1 MPLFRRKHKPSA
13 AATAFRSVEHLPAAV
28 PRVYP
33 DDDLDRRFSAST
45 SRDPLPLPNNTT
57 TTSTTKPTP
66 TQTLPTTTAI
76 PPSASTASVKS
87 SYIPYSPPSASP
99 VVQPLRRS
107 KSQRQ
112 GPSRGNTSN
121 SSSDDSPAW
130 PLPDEL
136 VKAAEPEPRKSR
148 RSIFSL
154 HSSASRDQSGG
165 ILQRSRSVKKT
176 PPVVEPRRFPLQQQ
190 RPLSVDTTSDRRPAT
205 AKSKEHELD
214 SPWQKIP
221 QPPRHSPQQY
231 QQPYPQPQ
239 QQQQQPPQQQPQQQ
253 PQQPQQ
259 QQQQQQQQP
268 PPQLQQEQQPP
279 PQFQQAPTAPSTP
292 SVGPQEAP
300 FQPQPR
306 NQAQPS
312 ASPPQPQTP
321 NRSPMPQNA
330 GPALDT
336 RPPRS
341 PHPSIQ
347 RANTDSGLPDH
358 PPRSSPVE
366 PARPPTDLAPA
377 QPQLDPT
384 VGARP
389 PSRQSIG
396 PPSPLRPLPNPQDT
410 VATGMSE
417 RPSGPPAGQPPPS
430 GPAQCPGNA
439 QEAGFRNAAAQQPEQ
454 GRSTPSSRDSRRD
467 AREEAGEIDVRT
479 LVQKHDELQAKY
491 SKVKRYYFE
500 KEAQVQ
506 HLQNTVAHQR
516 MAVSRTVLDDNEYAN
531 RFGRLDGAIKDLA
544 FAIRKDWETLP
555 SWLSGVVN
563 DDAHTVGTKE
573 MTAIG
578 RAVMSRWLVEEVFE
592 RYFHPALEPT
602 FSRQLKSI
610 EMNLRR
616 QQAKPCTEEDKEN
629 AIARISNWR
638 RTTLD
643 GLTNLQGPQA
653 DEYRSQLIDRLIS
666 HLVATLV
673 SHLHDPPPPGLD
685 TGARMIV
692 ENAVGIAEKIPLESR
707 DIWVE
712 YILPGSIIH
721 EGTMKVE
728 TGLPPLT
735 HVRVESRGS
744 VELDPAD
751 EADETAPGASDANPP
766 QREQRMRSVLSSLMG
781 RRQGQGPTALAG
793 ETRIVPE
800 ERERGPG
807 RIRFASFVTAEVRG
821 RGPMNVLVKAP
832 VYMIE

>member
-45 SRDPLPLPNNTT
+45 SRDPLPLPP
-57 TTSTTKPTP
+57 SRTP
-66 TQTLPTTTAI
+66 TATTTATTTKTI
-76 PPSASTASVKS
+76 PPSASTPS
-87 SYIPYSPPSASP
+87 ITPIDTPSPPNPAP
-99 VVQPLRRS
+99 QPRHPANTPLGRS

-112 GPSRGNTSN
+112 GPSNSISN
-121 SSSDDSPAW
+121 SSSDDSPVLAHAASPAPTLDADPPTQSW
-130 PLPDEL
+130 PLPDQPL
-136 VKAAEPEPRKSR
+136 KSADPEPRKSR

-154 HSSASRDQSGG
+154 HSSVAREQSGG
-165 ILQRSRSVKKT
+165 ILQRTRSVKKT
-176 PPVVEPRRFPLQQQ
+176 PPTVEPRRIPIQQ
-190 RPLSVDTTSDRRPAT
+190 RPVSVDTTSEPRPAT
-205 AKSKEHELD
+205 SWSREHELD
-214 SPWQKIP
+214 APWQKIP
-221 QPPRHSPQQY
+221 QPPRQSP
-231 QQPYPQPQ
+231 
-239 QQQQQPPQQQPQQQ
+239 
-253 PQQPQQ
+253 PQQ

-268 PPQLQQEQQPP
+268 QPQQQPQLQQ
-279 PQFQQAPTAPSTP
+279 
-292 SVGPQEAP
+292 
-300 FQPQPR
+300 QPQPK
-306 NQAQPS
+306 PK
-312 ASPPQPQTP
+312 P
-321 NRSPMPQNA
+321 NLSRSPNSNKLRLRPRLADRKKLCFRPRTNLSLIPLRPNLKPRPDHPCRRTQ
-330 GPALDT
+330 GPSTHAPPVHRIPLSPDPTPT
-336 RPPRS
+336 RPPR
-341 PHPSIQ
+341 
-347 RANTDSGLPDH
+347 
-358 PPRSSPVE
+358 PPGE
-366 PARPPTDLAPA
+366 LAPT

-396 PPSPLRPLPNPQDT
+396 PPSPLRPLPNPPDT
-410 VATGMSE
+410 VASGMSE
-417 RPSGPPAGQPPPS
+417 RPSGPPPGQPT
-430 GPAQCPGNA
+430 PGHAPYAGNT
-439 QEAGFRNAAAQQPEQ
+439 QEAGFRTAAAQQPEQ

-467 AREEAGEIDVRT
+467 AREESDLDVRA

-555 SWLSGVVN
+555 PWLSGVVN

-578 RAVMSRWLVEEVFE
+578 RAVMSRWLVEELFE

-616 QQAKPCTEEDKEN
+616 QQVKPCTEEDKEN

-653 DEYRSQLIDRLIS
+653 DEHRSQLIDRLIS

-673 SHLHDPPPPGLD
+673 SHLHDPAPPGLD

-707 DIWVE
+707 DICVE
-712 YILPGSIIH
+712 YIAPGSVIH
-721 EGTMKVE
+721 EGTMKIE
-728 TGLPPLT
+728 AGLPPLT
-735 HVRVESRGS
+735 HVRTESRGS
-744 VELDPAD
+744 DELDPAD
-751 EADETAPGASDANPP
+751 ETDESGGGGGPGESSPP
-766 QREQRMRSVLSSLMG
+766 QQREQRMRSVFSSLMG
-781 RRQGQGPTALAG
+781 RRTGPTAPPG
-793 ETRIVPE
+793 PGDTRVVQE

-832 VYMIE
+832 VYLIE